1 MQFGTNDDRD
11 ISNLLAN
18 VYGGE
23 DGHYIAFVN
32 VFLCKALA
40 ALYKATDNATNWY
53 VIISVGISFISLTTA
68 SYILMHRAKRF
79 PAGAALTII
88 FVGAL
93 CESHYI
99 VFQFTQNAAL
109 YVAVGA
115 VLLADM
121 LQETSRK
128 GKLFRGIGGCVLMLM
143 GSMLRYQS
151 LYFTLPYLAMF
162 AGYEVLFA
170 HKDMPLLSW
179 LKKNWKTLAVMC
191 VSVLVAVG
199 VRTANMAYYRSN
211 PAALD
216 YYEENAMRAEL
227 LDYGVPDYD
236 ENAEALMALGISRE
250 DLDMFANQSYLDR
263 SEERRVGKECR
274 SRWSPYH

>member
-23 DGHYIAFVN
+23 DGYYIAFVN
-32 VFLCKALA
+32 VFLCKALV
-40 ALYKATDNATNWY
+40 ALYKITNNAANWY
-53 VIISVGISFISLTTA
+53 VIISVGVSFISLATA

-121 LQETSRK
+121 LQETSRNPEDLDMF
-128 GKLFRGIGGCVLMLM
+128 KLFRGIGRCVLMLM

-151 LYFTLPYLAMF
+151 YTLF
-162 AGYEVLFA
+162 CI
-170 HKDMPLLSW
+170 
-179 LKKNWKTLAVMC
+179 AVSC
-191 VSVLVAVG
+191 DVC
-199 VRTANMAYYRSN
+199 
-211 PAALD
+211 
-216 YYEENAMRAEL
+216 
-227 LDYGVPDYD
+227 
-236 ENAEALMALGISRE
+236 GI
-250 DLDMFANQSYLDR
+250 
-263 SEERRVGKECR
+263 
-274 SRWSPYH
+274 